1 MIRLGWRLG
10 VWPVGIDPISH
21 PVSDTRRRGS
31 GQQPYAF
38 AYLGGEPVKAHL
50 LTRFQIPI
58 IQGMAASIIAKL
70 LISISQFFFVVL
82 GGALALSYLVT
93 RPDLPLAAGPPSHR
107 GWGIA
112 HGLIIWPPGG
122 PLHDSLQCVG
132 PLEHD
137 PVTPGAMASTASTT

>member
-1 MIRLGWRLG
+1 MIRSAGGWRLARRYR
-10 VWPVGIDPISH
+10 SFH
-21 PVSDTRRRGS
+21 TPVSDTRRRGS

-38 AYLGGEPVKAHL
+38 CLPGGEPVKAHL

-93 RPDLPLAAGPPSHR
+93 RPDLLWPLVLLVIVVGVFLRAYHMAS
-107 GWGIA
+107 GWA
-112 HGLIIWPPGG
+112 
-122 PLHDSLQCVG
+122 SSRFSSVRG